1 MSRYNPS
8 NEPWKF
14 ILYILNSYCMYS
26 TTTKVLTI
34 IQKPSLF
41 RGGYLMGRFCLFI
54 LFAFMISSQV
64 NGQAANLDQIRNGPA
79 NDPSKNFW
87 DNFDN
92 PMHVNGNAGA
102 SNAHYVE
109 GHSISYR
116 SLLTLLTVG
125 TQYDYVI

>member
-1 MSRYNPS
+1 
-8 NEPWKF
+8 
-14 ILYILNSYCMYS
+14 
-26 TTTKVLTI
+26 
-34 IQKPSLF
+34 
-41 RGGYLMGRFCLFI
+41 MGRFCLFI
-54 LFAFMISSQV
+54 LFAFMISLQV
-64 NGQAANLDQIRNGPA
+64 NGQSANLDQIRNGPA

-125 TQYDYVI
+125 TQYDYVIEYDTKHSDKMALDYLTHFQRLLPHGQPTAECIPKPR